1 MQKTETS
8 PIPSVGRRKDLINAN
23 FGGKKIATICQQM
36 RAQRTM
42 NSNKNSHIS
51 RIIGLWPHGVQIC
64 AVWRKLFAI
73 AVHQSSG
80 GWWRVNLSLRPFVY
94 PSAADGKSLS
104 GSHLGSPSGRLGCLC
119 CCPENLE
126 LLSAA
131 QCYMGCERCRSACC
145 TAASY
150 QMSNARS
157 KFSGHKVAMSWE
169 RQQERKLSPHP
180 ATHSMHS
187 MLHKIVRHFRAIW
200 PGHLLTSLSL

>member
-1 MQKTETS
+1 M
-8 PIPSVGRRKDLINAN
+8 R

-94 PSAADGKSLS
+94 PSAAGGKSLS

-157 KFSGHKVAMSWE
+157 KFSGQDALGAS
-169 RQQERKLSPHP
+169 QQQL
-180 ATHSMHS
+180 
-187 MLHKIVRHFRAIW
+187 KIKISKSVRY
-200 PGHLLTSLSL
+200 TSACENRR